1 MGSSNNKEK
10 ATETP
15 VAVTEVVSPA
25 AATEVVSQAAP
36 KSVMTSEDCYCIE
49 KNVVKDIAVTFFNE
63 RLESHVEDEELGPK
77 TKK

>member
-1 MGSSNNKEK
+1 
-10 ATETP
+10 
-15 VAVTEVVSPA
+15 
-25 AATEVVSQAAP
+25 
-36 KSVMTSEDCYCIE
+36 MTSEDCYCIE